1 MEKNLKKKD
10 IKKQGKIYKEKE
22 TILKGARGEELIAL
36 RWHMTKVIRRNSLG
50 NWVILHFS
58 GQKPQP
64 CTRVF

>member
-22 TILKGARGEELIAL
+22 TSLKGTRGEELMEL
-36 RWHMTKVIRRNSLG
+36 HWHMTKVIRRNSLG